1 MGVEDDPGNFELAKN
16 TILLQIDF
24 QQYQQAAELS
34 ANALEIFPS
43 QPIFYLLRGVA
54 FNNLNNFE
62 EAETVLKEGLD
73 YLIDDRKMEIDFY
86 TELAKAYN
94 GMKNEENASEYLQK
108 AKSLEQEI
116 D

>member
-1 MGVEDDPGNFELAKN
+1 M
-16 TILLQIDF
+16 LQIDF